1 MCVYTHVN
9 THARQ
14 RSPLSCRDCR
24 AAPARVNA
32 NKNANESAPINACL
46 ISYSAASGRG
56 KVMEVGGNAGSGERL
71 LGGVHEKVQAQPLIH
86 SLC

>member
-1 MCVYTHVN
+1 MDKEACVCACVHTHE
-9 THARQ
+9 HAQ

-32 NKNANESAPINACL
+32 NRNANESAPINACL

-56 KVMEVGGNAGSGERL
+56 KGKEVGGTP
-71 LGGVHEKVQAQPLIH
+71 GGRETVGW
-86 SLC
+86 SS